1 MPDNEDRQLPVA
13 ERVHDKKD
21 LLVWSLPLVEQE
33 YIFDVLDGMIQTE
46 AYLKGHPNVQRSSA
60 RVQGSWWLTRPN
72 IKAARDEI
80 VELLARESF
89 QGLRA
94 LAPKCLSVLAR
105 NLSGDDESAC
115 RTAFGIL
122 DRIGIGP
129 HLGLDVAQG
138 RTTGL
143 DEFLAAAER
152 NGS

>member
-1 MPDNEDRQLPVA
+1 MPDNDTCKAPIA
-13 ERVHDKKD
+13 ERVDAHKD

-33 YIFDVLDGMIQTE
+33 YIFDVLDGMSQTD
-46 AYLKGHPNVQRSSA
+46 AYLKGHPDVMRTTA
-60 RVQGSWWLTRPN
+60 RTQGSWWLTRPKV
-72 IKAARDEI
+72 KAARDEI

-129 HLGLDVAQG
+129 HLGLDVMQE
-138 RTTGL
+138 RTAGL
-143 DEFLAAAER
+143 DDFLAAAER
-152 NGS
+152 NDS